1 MWTRMDRYR
10 PALAP
15 DGGAAGGSGDTAAT
29 AAAAAAAA
37 AAATAGA
44 AKGAAAAPWYGDKID
59 EVTRGFWQNK
69 GIDANDPIAVATK
82 LTEFY
87 RNSEKFI
94 GAPPEEMI
102 RVPKANAPEADIRA
116 YWGRIGVPAE
126 AKDYD
131 LSTVKFADGKELG
144 PLADVLRTA
153 LLDGRVPKDRA
164 AQVAQ
169 HIVKHREAEA
179 TAALA
184 EKTAVIK
191 TEREALDKN
200 WGPNKPYNE
209 QIAKRALE
217 DLGNAAGLDAGQTKA
232 AWDAISTVGGIGA
245 SYAMEMLR
253 TIGARLNTTPA
264 GESLFVA
271 GGAGQSNQVM
281 SQAQAKARIDELKMD
296 RSFYK
301 RLVTD
306 KEVAARREWDDLH
319 KIAFRPAA

>member
-1 MWTRMDRYR
+1 MWTTMERYR

-15 DGGAAGGSGDTAAT
+15 DGAAAAGSAGTAAT
-29 AAAAAAAA
+29 A

-44 AKGAAAAPWYGDKID
+44 ATAGAAPAAGAPWYGDKID

-69 GIDANDPIAVATK
+69 GIDPSDPISVATK

-87 RNSEKFI
+87 RKAESHI
-94 GAPPEEMI
+94 GAPPEEMLRI
-102 RVPKANAPEADIRA
+102 PKPNAPEADIRA

-131 LSTVKFADGKELG
+131 LSTVKFSDGKDLG

-164 AQVAQ
+164 VQVAQ
-169 HIVKHREAEA
+169 HIVKQRESEA
-179 TAALA
+179 ASALA
-184 EKTAVIK
+184 ERTAVIK
-191 TEREALDKN
+191 TEREALEKN
-200 WGPNKPYNE
+200 WGTNKAYNE

-217 DLGNAAGLDAGQTKA
+217 DLGKAAGLNADQTKA
-232 AWDAISTVGGIGA
+232 AWDALSMTGGIGA

-264 GESLFVA
+264 GESPFVGGQPGA
-271 GGAGQSNQVM
+271 GGGNVM

-296 RSFYK
+296 KGFYK